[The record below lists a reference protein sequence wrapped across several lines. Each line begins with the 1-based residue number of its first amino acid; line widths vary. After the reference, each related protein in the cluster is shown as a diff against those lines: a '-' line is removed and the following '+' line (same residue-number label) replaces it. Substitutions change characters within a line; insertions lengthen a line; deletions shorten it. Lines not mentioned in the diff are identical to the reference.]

1 MPELA
6 VFSPGTIS
14 HRFMEGMKDVRGA
27 RVTAFITRNPENC
40 RKYAAEYGIS
50 TVGTFEEVIRTRRI
64 EGVYISSPTFLHA
77 DHIRLCLEH
86 DLHVLCE
93 KPVTVKR
100 EEYEILLSLAHQRG
114 LVFMEAQKA
123 LYLPAFLEI
132 RSLLEANALGTV
144 HTVRAGF
151 CRNEHLEENAWRRTM
166 PGRGALYD
174 VGCYPLAA
182 IFGLFGTDCEELER
196 KEITEGDLITG
207 GSIRFRKGE
216 TDLIAEYSMTEDG
229 FCGLQIH
236 GETGSIS
243 CPSFWKADHY
253 ELTRNGEKEEIRF
266 IYGSE
271 FAFETQIFIDRI
283 QTRSVTDSWSEE
295 ISLRILKTID
305 R

>member
-86 DLHVLCE
+86 DLHVFCE

-144 HTVRAGF
+144 HTVRADSAEMNIWKKMHGAEQ
-151 CRNEHLEENAWRRTM
+151 CRAEVHFMMSAVIRLRQFSGCSEPTVKNLNGKKSQRRSDYRRIN
-166 PGRGALYD
+166 PF
-174 VGCYPLAA
+174 P
-182 IFGLFGTDCEELER
+182 ER
-196 KEITEGDLITG
+196 
-207 GSIRFRKGE
+207 
-216 TDLIAEYSMTEDG
+216 
-229 FCGLQIH
+229 
-236 GETGSIS
+236 
-243 CPSFWKADHY
+243 
-253 ELTRNGEKEEIRF
+253 
-266 IYGSE
+266 
-271 FAFETQIFIDRI
+271 
-283 QTRSVTDSWSEE
+283 
-295 ISLRILKTID
+295 
-305 R
+305 